1 MRAEKTSSTSS
12 SSTATTPNRRCF
24 WTSSSSRGR
33 GQDRQRLDP
42 VAEGRRMSDSEV
54 EERSESDSES
64 LREVRDRWLLEQN
77 WDQHARIIRAQEQEL
92 RELLQLH
99 WRTPTSPNT
108 DEEAIAREGLQALRE
123 AEQSSSSESST
134 SSSDSSTV
142 LELLLSTTV
151 GVFLLLSVLIAQ
163 YRLLRVL

>member
-1 MRAEKTSSTSS
+1 
-12 SSTATTPNRRCF
+12 
-24 WTSSSSRGR
+24 
-33 GQDRQRLDP
+33 
-42 VAEGRRMSDSEV
+42 MSDSEV

-77 WDQHARIIRAQEQEL
+77 WDQHARIIREQEQEL

-108 DEEAIAREGLQALRE
+108 DEEDIAREGLQALRE